1 MLDHPDHHSR
11 GSARRTVRLPGRRSG
26 WALFCLALLPIG
38 SLQGAAAWPVD
49 SGTPSTVASGEEAGG
64 GPGRSLRVAEAH
76 LAEGRYD
83 EAVAAFEGLRA
94 SWPDDARV
102 LHGLARALTAM
113 RRYQAADDVYRDME
127 DRRIEPIQAH
137 LQRAHLWVERG
148 DLQQAERAYRN
159 VMQAASDNLEARIG
173 LARVKHLQGLNRPAR
188 EQADNIVFDHPES
201 EAARALLRD
210 IDLELRPAVD
220 VDPVRFDDGNGGWV
234 DSVGAAY
241 TFMAEPQTAIRIGV
255 EGREARFRCADP
267 ALCNELAGPGKV
279 GEWLAV
285 DAWTLTA
292 GLTSRLIAAL
302 DFHARIG
309 VVRQETL
316 LDDHRTVLIGGGI
329 IRWHVGPRFTI
340 VASGERKAMM
350 DTAELIARG
359 IRLDT
364 ADLLFDFRFHPAWL
378 LSGQAEFGSYSDD
391 NARQTAHAGI
401 RWSPALQGIEFSG
414 AFDAWYRRFRDDRD
428 SGYFDPIRYDS
439 ERLTIEASGA
449 SPQESFY
456 WQFHGMIGRHDFD
469 TGTTSR
475 LMAEDSNT
483 VRSVRTTAG
492 VRFGSRGHLEAFWS
506 ASNDPLAYDIAFD
519 SRRYGLSW
527 RLRL

>member
-1 MLDHPDHHSR
+1 MDHPDHHSR
-11 GSARRTVRLPGRRSG
+11 AGAGRAIRPAGRRSG

-38 SLQGAAAWPVD
+38 SLQGAAAWPAD
-49 SGTPSTVASGEEAGG
+49 AGTPASVASGEEV
-64 GPGRSLRVAEAH
+64 GRAPEDSLQEAEAH
-76 LAEGRYD
+76 LAEGRYK
-83 EAVAAFEGLRA
+83 EAIASFERLRA

-102 LHGLARALTAM
+102 LHGLARSLTAKH
-113 RRYQAADDVYRDME
+113 RYRAADDVYRDME
-127 DRRIEPIQAH
+127 DRRIEPIRVH
-137 LQRAHLWVERG
+137 LQRAHLWVRQG
-148 DLQQAERAYRN
+148 DLQQAARAYRN
-159 VMQAASDNLEARIG
+159 VMQAESDNLEARIG

-188 EQADNIVFDHPES
+188 EQVDNIIFDHPES
-201 EAARALLRD
+201 EEARALLRD
-210 IDLELRPAVD
+210 IDLELRPTID
-220 VDPVRFDDGNGGWV
+220 VDPVRFDDGNGGRV

-241 TFMAEPQTAIRIGV
+241 TFMAEPQTAIRIGA
-255 EGREARFRCADP
+255 EWREARFHCADP

-302 DFHARIG
+302 DFHARVG
-309 VVRQETL
+309 AVHQETF
-316 LDDHRTVLIGGGI
+316 LDEERTVLVGGGI
-329 IRWHVGPRFTI
+329 IRWRVGPRFTI
-340 VASGERKAMM
+340 LATAEREALM

-364 ADLLFDFRFHPAWL
+364 VDMLLGFRFHPAWL
-378 LSGQAEFGSYSDD
+378 LSGQGELGWYSDG
-391 NARQTAHAGI
+391 NARQTVHAGI
-401 RWSPALQGIEFSG
+401 QWSPALQGIGFSG
-414 AFDAWYRRFRDDRD
+414 AFDAWYRRFHDDRD
-428 SGYFDPIRYDS
+428 NGYFDPIRYDS

-449 SPQESFY
+449 SPQEGFY
-456 WQFHGMIGRHDFD
+456 WRFHGMIGRHDFD

-475 LMAEDSNT
+475 LMAENSDT
-483 VRSVRTTAG
+483 VHSVQATAG